1 MWAGHVLKSK
11 WYNKYYGL
19 GITFFYHTDFDIEKR
34 HGKSFMMAVAQF
46 PEDYPETKED
56 SAVS

>member
-1 MWAGHVLKSK
+1 MGRTCFN
-11 WYNKYYGL
+11 NKYYGL
-19 GITFFYHTDFDIEKR
+19 GTTFFYHTDFDIEKR